1 MVYTFNSLCV
11 TLNRK
16 RSNVGENEQIEL
28 CKQCGMIKRA
38 EEQMKKKIE
47 ELKELCEEKGHE
59 YVNYIGSFGG
69 HTQFVYRCGR
79 CEEISQAFEVN
90 MKRNLGGCAICNGI
104 NISGFKNN
112 KADFDIVSKILSPFG
127 HKLLKY
133 MDCSKVVFL
142 CFCGNPEPVT
152 LPLTRIKT
160 GSKCY
165 RCLTQSRKENGMKNR
180 NDIDEV
186 RNSLSILGHEL
197 LDYRG
202 RSEVVYM
209 CSCGNPKPSIGE
221 YRYIKAGMGCEICK
235 VRITKKPTL
244 VNGKIHMLMGWEPE
258 AVKFISKNVHPILN
272 RCIPESELL
281 FTDDHIQIFNYVD
294 ENGKQRRYFPDM
306 KIKGEEQFVEVKSTY
321 TFERWAPRNLLKFK
335 AVANSGNHLEVIIFS
350 SPKEVEDIWSFYPDG
365 SFRSTS
371 GITLGELE
379 ERYNNCAIA
388 EEDEEDD
395 NIISVDFRIQDSG
408 DVILSIN

>member
-1 MVYTFNSLCV
+1 MPHPKIKRKLEDLHITILSDNFDDAKNPDEIKLRCDKGHNMVYTFNSLCV

-165 RCLTQSRKENGMKNR
+165 RCLTQSRKENGMKNLLH
-180 NDIDEV
+180 V
-186 RNSLSILGHEL
+186 RSFDS
-197 LDYRG
+197 
-202 RSEVVYM
+202 SVYAY
-209 CSCGNPKPSIGE
+209 N
-221 YRYIKAGMGCEICK
+221 
-235 VRITKKPTL
+235 
-244 VNGKIHMLMGWEPE
+244 
-258 AVKFISKNVHPILN
+258 ISN
-272 RCIPESELL
+272 
-281 FTDDHIQIFNYVD
+281 
-294 ENGKQRRYFPDM
+294 M
-306 KIKGEEQFVEVKSTY
+306 
-321 TFERWAPRNLLKFK
+321 
-335 AVANSGNHLEVIIFS
+335 
-350 SPKEVEDIWSFYPDG
+350 
-365 SFRSTS
+365 
-371 GITLGELE
+371 
-379 ERYNNCAIA
+379 
-388 EEDEEDD
+388 
-395 NIISVDFRIQDSG
+395 
-408 DVILSIN
+408 